1 MQWIGFALIASI
13 ALAMDCLAL
22 SITDGLTYGKIGR
35 GKYFFI
41 AGVFGTLQGVMPLI
55 GFLLGRV
62 FAEWIDQYDHYIAF
76 GLLLFIGG
84 KMIFEG
90 IRGLIKPPAVPE
102 PKAFRYSDVL
112 LQGVADSIDALAT
125 GVTIYDIIQLD
136 PPESGIRYEVWI
148 AFGIIALMSF
158 LISLIGLFAG
168 GFFNRLLKGRY
179 DICNLVGGSILVLL
193 GIFLLLE
200 GLDVISFI
208 SLC

>member
-1 MQWIGFALIASI
+1 MQWIGFALIAAV

-22 SITDGLTYGKIGR
+22 SITDGLIYGKIHR

-41 AGVFGTLQGVMPLI
+41 AGVFGSLQGLMPLI

-76 GLLLFIGG
+76 ALLLFIGG

-90 IRGLIKPPAVPE
+90 IRGLVKPPEVPE
-102 PKAFRYSDVL
+102 PKVFRYRDIL

-136 PPESGIRYEVWI
+136 PPQTGIRYEVWI
-148 AFGIIALMSF
+148 AFGIIALVSF
-158 LISLIGLFAG
+158 LVSLLGLFAG
-168 GFFNRLLKGRY
+168 GFFNRLFKGHY
-179 DICNLVGGSILVLL
+179 DICNLIGGTILVLL

-200 GLDVISFI
+200 GLDII
-208 SLC
+208 SLHSL